1 MKKISNNTFLG
12 KLTQILNLAVLV
24 FFIIS
29 MVFLLKFDKLN
40 VVTVEKEPG
49 YLQAKEKMHEV
60 THPMK
65 KNQAEVD
72 YYAYKLDTLQQ
83 RAANADKKTLAS
95 LKEDIDRTKET
106 LSEKEKVLAQTK
118 ADSVAQQEILT
129 PIEDEYNNCLA
140 QSEKAEGTFNLIFN
154 VTLFLFAAK
163 LVVWAIWTF
172 KNSKNLRGICSWMDK
187 AAAPA
192 WAFFGW
198 IVPVYNLIKPY
209 SFFSEI
215 YEETEYALKDKSIIT
230 NADKDNDFLLGIWW
244 GLFLVAVCV
253 MTALLFATFFGTG
266 ACFYN
271 LGHSSVAIAS
281 IVMWALYILIEL
293 CIIQKYNKMNKLLV
307 ENESKF

>member
-1 MKKISNNTFLG
+1 MKKVSNNTFLG